1 MYLVVFIGIENAL
14 GIWISTLRSLPPN
27 SRTSTL
33 VPASSVKR
41 LASTQPA
48 EPAPMMM

>member
-1 MYLVVFIGIENAL
+1 MYFLVFIGMEKAL

-27 SRTSTL
+27 SRTSTE
-33 VPASSVKR
+33 VPASSVRR
-41 LASTQPA
+41 LARTQPA

>member
-1 MYLVVFIGIENAL
+1 MYFLVFIGMENAL

-27 SRTSTL
+27 SSTSTE
-33 VPASSVKR
+33 VPASSVRR
-41 LASTQPA
+41 LARTQPA